1 MSLCKPHPLW
11 TTAGSNPYE
20 VSKAIQQARFLSGR
34 YRTESL
40 TRHWSK
46 NINGY
51 CQASTCVQVLESV
64 EHILL
69 HCSSYNNSRKN
80 LKALWLSTTNPI
92 VYQLVLKAYSSTTE
106 YFLQFILDCSTLPN
120 IISATQCFGGKIL
133 DELFYLTRTW
143 CFTIHRQRM
152 RMLGR
157 WNFL

>member
-46 NINGY
+46 SKNGY
-51 CQASTCVQVLESV
+51 CQASTCYQVTENV

-69 HCSSYNNSRKN
+69 HCTYYDNCRRN
-80 LKALWLSTTNPI
+80 LKALWLSSTDPI
-92 VYQLVLKAYSSTTE
+92 IYQLVLEAFSSPSE
-106 YFLQFILDCSTLPN
+106 YFLQFTLDCSTLPN
-120 IISATQCFGGKIL
+120 VINASQCYGSKIL

-143 CFTIHRQRM
+143 CFSIH
-152 RMLGR
+152 
-157 WNFL
+157 